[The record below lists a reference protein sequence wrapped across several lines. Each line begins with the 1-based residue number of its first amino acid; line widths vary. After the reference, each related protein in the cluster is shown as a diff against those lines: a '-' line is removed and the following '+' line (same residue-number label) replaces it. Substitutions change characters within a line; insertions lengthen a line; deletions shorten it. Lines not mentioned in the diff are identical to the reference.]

1 MKILIVVYDFGGGVA
16 RVIANLRHEWAKLH
30 DVTIALSYASH
41 SSFQPEGRIV
51 ELKIP
56 ASDSS
61 RLRKIYGAMTRSVRL
76 MKLFRDERPD
86 LIISFA
92 ENANFSAIIAAA
104 TTGYLDRLRVS
115 VHGYFIEDS
124 AFAFVYRAL
133 LPWMYRFPSRVIAVS
148 KGLEGMLVSRGIPAG
163 KILVCPNATPICKT
177 DVRVTE
183 LESVSPLP
191 NRYLLG
197 VGRLSRRKR
206 FERLLK
212 AFSDLDREDHHLTI
226 LGEGEERLLLTDL
239 ARKLGIGERVHF
251 PGFVADVDTWYRHAE
266 CFVLSS
272 DGEGW
277 PNVLMEAMANGCP
290 VVSFDCECG
299 PSEII
304 EDGKSGLLVEEGDV
318 GGLTK
323 AIARVLDDENLRRNL
338 AIEGMERVKM
348 FSIEE
353 IATRWLRA

>member
-1 MKILIVVYDFGGGVA
+1 MKILIVAYDFGGGVA

-41 SSFQPEGRIV
+41 SSFRPEGRII
-51 ELKIP
+51 ELEIP
-56 ASDSS
+56 ASDSG
-61 RLRKIYGAMTRSVRL
+61 RLRKFYGAMTRCVRL
-76 MKLFRDERPD
+76 MKLFRDERPN
-86 LIISFA
+86 LIISFS
-92 ENANFSAIIAAA
+92 ENANFPAIIAAA
-104 TTGYLDRLRVS
+104 STGCLDRLRVS
-115 VHGYFIEDS
+115 VHLQIENS
-124 AFAFVYRAL
+124 AFAFGYRAL

-148 KGLEGMLVSRGIPAG
+148 KGLESMLISRGVPAE
-163 KILVCPNATPICKT
+163 KTLVCPNATPIRKT
-177 DVRVTE
+177 DVRVAE
-183 LESVSPLP
+183 RESVAPLP

-197 VGRLSRRKR
+197 VGRLSRQKR
-206 FERLLK
+206 FDRLLK
-212 AFSDLDREDHHLTI
+212 AFRDLDREDLHLTL
-226 LGEGEERLLLTDL
+226 LGEGEKRQRLTAL
-239 ARKLGIGERVHF
+239 AKKLGIGERVHF

-272 DGEGW
+272 DSEGW

-290 VVSFDCECG
+290 AVSFDCDYG

-318 GGLTK
+318 AGLTR
-323 AIARVLDDENLRRNL
+323 AIARVLDSETLRRDL
-338 AIEGMERVKM
+338 AIEGMNRAKM

>member
-1 MKILIVVYDFGGGVA
+1 MKILIVVYDFGGGIA
-16 RVIANLRHEWAKLH
+16 RGIVNLRHEWAKLH

-41 SSFQPEGRIV
+41 STFQLEGRTV
-51 ELKIP
+51 ELKIL

-76 MKLFRDERPD
+76 MKLFRAECPN
-86 LIISFA
+86 LIISFG

-104 TTGYLDRLRVS
+104 STGYLDRLRVS
-115 VHGYFIEDS
+115 MQGRIEDY
-124 AFAFVYRAL
+124 ALAFVYRAL
-133 LPWMYRFPSRVIAVS
+133 LPWMYRFPSRVIAAS
-148 KGLEGMLVSRGIPAG
+148 KGLERMLISRGVPAG

-183 LESVSPLP
+183 RESVSPLP

-197 VGRLSRRKR
+197 AGRLSRQKR

-212 AFSDLDREDHHLTI
+212 AFSDLDREDLHLAI
-226 LGEGEERLLLTDL
+226 IGEGEKRQLLTDL
-239 ARKLGIGERVHF
+239 ARKLNIGERVHF

-272 DGEGW
+272 DNEGW

-290 VVSFDCECG
+290 VVSFDCKYG

-304 EDGKSGLLVEEGDV
+304 EDGKSGLLIKEGD
-318 GGLTK
+318 GAGLTR
-323 AIARVLDDENLRRNL
+323 AIARVLDSETLRRNL
-338 AIEGMERVKM
+338 AIEGMKRVKM
-348 FSIEE
+348 FNFEE

>member
-1 MKILIVVYDFGGGVA
+1 MKILIVVYDCGGGIA
-16 RVIANLRHEWAKLH
+16 RGIVNLRHEWAKLH

-41 SSFQPEGRIV
+41 STFRLEGRTV

-76 MKLFRDERPD
+76 MKLFRDERPN
-86 LIISFA
+86 LIISFG
-92 ENANFSAIIAAA
+92 ENANFPAIIAAA
-104 TTGYLDRLRVS
+104 LTGYLDRLRVS
-115 VHGYFIEDS
+115 VHGWIEDS

-133 LPWMYRFPSRVIAVS
+133 FPWMYRFPSRVITVS
-148 KGLEGMLVSRGIPAG
+148 KGLERMLISRGVPAG
-163 KILVCPNATPICKT
+163 KILVCPNAIPICKT

-183 LESVSPLP
+183 RESVSPLP

-197 VGRLSRRKR
+197 VGRLSREKR

-212 AFSDLDREDHHLTI
+212 AFSDLDREYLHLTI
-226 LGEGEERLLLTDL
+226 LGEGEEQLLLTDL

-272 DGEGW
+272 DTEGW
-277 PNVLMEAMANGCP
+277 PMVLMEAMENGCP
-290 VVSFDCECG
+290 VVSFDCEG
-299 PSEII
+299 PPEIL
-304 EDGKSGLLVEEGDV
+304 EDGKSGLLIKEGDV
-318 GGLTK
+318 AGLTR
-323 AIARVLDDENLRRNL
+323 AIARVLDSETLRRNL
-338 AIEGMERVKM
+338 AIEGMKRVKM
-348 FSIEE
+348 FSFEE
-353 IATRWLRA
+353 IAARWLRA

>member
-16 RVIANLRHEWAKLH
+16 RGIAHLRHEWAKLH

-41 SSFQPEGRIV
+41 SSFRPEGRVV

-61 RLRKIYGAMTRSVRL
+61 RLRKIYGAMTRCVRL
-76 MKLFRDERPD
+76 MKLFRDECPD
-86 LIISFA
+86 LIISVA

-104 TTGYLDRLRVS
+104 STGCLDRLRVS
-115 VHGYFIEDS
+115 VQGRIEDS
-124 AFAFVYRAL
+124 ALAFVYRAL
-133 LPWMYRFPSRVIAVS
+133 FPWMYRFPSRVIASS
-148 KGLEGMLVSRGIPAG
+148 KGLERMLISRGVPAK

-177 DVRVTE
+177 NVSVTE
-183 LESVSPLP
+183 RESVAPLP

-197 VGRLSRRKR
+197 VGRLARQKR

-212 AFSDLDREDHHLTI
+212 AFSDLDREDIHLTI
-226 LGEGEERLLLTDL
+226 LGEGEKRRSLTDL

-272 DGEGW
+272 DNEGW

-290 VVSFDCECG
+290 AVSFDCDYG

-304 EDGKSGLLVEEGDV
+304 EDGKSGLLVEEGDIA
-318 GGLTK
+318 GLTR
-323 AIARVLDDENLRRNL
+323 AIARVLDSETLRRNF
-338 AIEGMERVKM
+338 AIEGMKRAKI

>member
-1 MKILIVVYDFGGGVA
+1 MKILIVVYDCGGGIA
-16 RVIANLRHEWAKLH
+16 RGIVNLRHEWAKLH

-41 SSFQPEGRIV
+41 STFRLEGRTV

-76 MKLFRDERPD
+76 MKLFRDECPN
-86 LIISFA
+86 LIISFG

-104 TTGYLDRLRVS
+104 STGYLDRLRVS
-115 VHGYFIEDS
+115 MQGRIEDS

-133 LPWMYRFPSRVIAVS
+133 LPWMYRFPSRVIAAS
-148 KGLEGMLVSRGIPAG
+148 KGLERMLISRGVPAG

-183 LESVSPLP
+183 RESVSPLP

-197 VGRLSRRKR
+197 AGRLARQKR

-212 AFSDLDREDHHLTI
+212 AFSDLDREDLHLAI
-226 LGEGEERLLLTDL
+226 IGEGEKRQLLTDL

-272 DGEGW
+272 DNEGW

-290 VVSFDCECG
+290 VVSFDCKYG

-304 EDGKSGLLVEEGDV
+304 EDGKSGLLIKEGDV
-318 GGLTK
+318 AGLTR
-323 AIARVLDDENLRRNL
+323 AIARVLDSETLRRNL
-338 AIEGMERVKM
+338 AIEGMKRVKK
-348 FSIEE
+348 FNFEE
-353 IATRWLRA
+353 IAARWLRA